1 MLDDFDDTSSFLD
14 DLEAEDSGFS
24 FDEDEELSTSSSSG
38 RRSRGFKGLLGMTP
52 VQTFIL
58 SMMLFFEVC
67 FIGYFFMLVAN
78 KMAFP

>member
-14 DLEAEDSGFS
+14 DLEAEDNGFA
-24 FDEDEELSTSSSSG
+24 FDDEEPSPSASP
-38 RRSRGFKGLLGMTP
+38 RRRRGFNGLLGMTP
-52 VQTFIL
+52 VQTFII

-67 FIGYFFMLVAN
+67 FIGYFFMLVAG